1 MVRSYGSQRK
11 KKSLKEKPSKYLAKK
26 VTVDGIKFDSQKE
39 ANRYVE
45 LKILERAGEIQ
56 NLQMQVPYIL
66 LPTQYE
72 TVTEYTP
79 KTHKPKSVQK
89 VVEKQVK
96 YIADFQYKQDGKT
109 IVEDVK
115 GYRDGQAYA
124 LFKLKRKLMLYF
136 HGIKIKEV

>member
-1 MVRSYGSQRK
+1 MVRSYGGQRK
-11 KKSLKEKPSKYLAKK
+11 KKNSKQKPSKYLAKK
-26 VTVDGIKFDSQKE
+26 VTVDGIEFDSQKE

-45 LKILERAGEIQ
+45 LKILEKAGEIQ

-79 KTHKPKSVQK
+79 KTHKPKIVQK

-96 YIADFQYKQDGKT
+96 YKADFVYEENGKT

-124 LFKLKRKLMLYF
+124 LFTLKRKLMLKE
-136 HGIKIKEV
+136 HGIKIREI